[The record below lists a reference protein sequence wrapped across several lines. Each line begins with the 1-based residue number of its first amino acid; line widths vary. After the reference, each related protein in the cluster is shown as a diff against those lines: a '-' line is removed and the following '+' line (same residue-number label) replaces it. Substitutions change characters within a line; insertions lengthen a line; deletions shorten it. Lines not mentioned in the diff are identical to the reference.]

1 MKYYIQ
7 IEDCQNNIEA
17 VIAVEAENEQEA
29 KYKAL
34 RALHSEDNI
43 YIVSKE
49 DAMNTVEDSGIIP
62 IDEDGEEI
70 DLEDEE

>member
-7 IEDCQNNIEA
+7 IEDCQDNLQA
-17 VIAVEAENEQEA
+17 VIAVEADNEQEA

-34 RALHSEDNI
+34 CVLHSEDNI
-43 YIVSKE
+43 YTVSKE
-49 DAMNTVEDSGIIP
+49 DAMSTIEESGIIT